1 MSMGTAVRPSTDFA
15 VGACLRSPVDIEDS
29 LVISPS
35 LLPTRDMPGS
45 PTGDP
50 GLRALLIDDVDL
62 NGYRAHHLL
71 LDVAL
76 QQIDLDHLAR
86 LGLRRHA
93 HLQAHRNRTPRR
105 QPYREPYQCAWFERD
120 GVETLRVSAQDG
132 LDLPEATLGPSRR
145 RLPRLRAD
153 TDGRVAAQRELHRL
167 DGQAAMRDLHRG
179 RLEEAHDRFGTDLRL
194 RRFGQQALLGRVE
207 QATHHLGVLVHERDR

>member
-62 NGYRAHHLL
+62 
-71 LDVAL
+71 
-76 QQIDLDHLAR
+76 QQIYLDHLAR